1 MSMQDL
7 VGKVQTVQGVMD
19 PGQLGITL
27 THEHLLMDFTVI
39 LGPPPIEA
47 TAKAH
52 YYQPLS
58 LENLGLTR
66 FYSLGNLDNCRLLD
80 ISTAIEEVNL
90 YKQHGGQS
98 LVDATSIG
106 LSRDPM
112 GLARISRATGVNIV
126 MGTSYYVSVA
136 HPQNM
141 DAVSEDELVEQIV
154 QDVAEGADATGIKSG
169 IIGEIG
175 CSWPLTD
182 NERKVLRASAQAQ
195 RLTGAPVLIHPGRDE
210 TAPVEILEILTE
222 AGGDLGHTI
231 MGHLDR
237 TVFLNGTLSQIAQS
251 GCYLEWDMFGRERS
265 YYRGNPKVDMPSDAK
280 RMDDI
285 AWIISQG
292 YGDKVVVSH
301 DIGFKQELTKYG
313 GYGYHYILAN
323 IVPRMRARGY
333 TEESIHRILVDN
345 PQRVLAFRAPASS

>member
-1 MSMQDL
+1 MVNSNL
-7 VGKVQTVQGVMD
+7 VGKVQTVQGVME
-19 PGQLGITL
+19 PEQLGVTL
-27 THEHLLMDFTVI
+27 THEHLLMDFSVI
-39 LGPPPIEA
+39 LGPPPAEA

-52 YYQPLS
+52 YYQPLT

-80 ISTAIEEVNL
+80 ISTAIDEVNL

-106 LSRDPM
+106 LSRDPK

-126 MGTSYYVSVA
+126 MGASFYVAMA
-136 HPQNM
+136 HPENM
-141 DAVSEDELVEQIV
+141 DNASEDELVERIV
-154 QDVAEGADATGIKSG
+154 RDVTEGVDGSQVKSG

-175 CSWPLTD
+175 CSWPLTN
-182 NERKVLRASAQAQ
+182 NERKVLRASARAQ
-195 RLTGAPVLIHPGRDE
+195 RITGAPILVHPGRDE
-210 TAPVEILEILTE
+210 TAPLEIMEILSE
-222 AGGDLGHTI
+222 AGGDLDHTI

-237 TVFLNGTLSQIAQS
+237 TVFLHSTLTLIAEG

-265 YYRGNPKVDMPSDAK
+265 YYQGNPRVNMPNDAK

-285 AWIISQG
+285 AWVISQG
-292 YGDKVVVSH
+292 YGNKVVVSH

-333 TEESIHRILVDN
+333 TEESIHHILVDN
-345 PQRVLAFRAPASS
+345 PQRVLAFRAPTSS